1 MRRSWNVSNK
11 RLGKG
16 LKALIQPYSAEK
28 IPEHHGVD
36 KISIRSI
43 KPNPYQPRQKF
54 DKTSLEELTASIK
67 EKGILTPITVRKVGN
82 QFILIAGERRLRAS
96 KKSGLKKIP
105 AYIINVADD
114 AEMVEMALIENIQR
128 ENLNPIEEAEA
139 YNYLN
144 NRFKLTQR
152 KIAKSVGKK
161 RVTISNSLRLLTLP
175 REIKESIRNG
185 RLSAGHGRAIL
196 MMKTHN
202 SMIGLWKKIIKGKMS
217 VRAAEDWAKERTL
230 KKLELKKKVIRKV
243 SPQIKRLEDELI
255 SILGTKVRII
265 YKKGSGSIEVS
276 YFSDDDLERITE
288 MIRSLE

>member
-1 MRRSWNVSNK
+1 MSNK

-43 KPNPYQPRQKF
+43 KPNPYQPRQNF
-54 DKTSLEELTASIK
+54 DETSLEELTASIK

-96 KKSGLKKIP
+96 KNSGLKKIP

-217 VRAAEDWAKERTL
+217 VRAAEDWAKEKTL

>member
-1 MRRSWNVSNK
+1 MSNK

-16 LKALIQPYSAEK
+16 LEALIRPRSDEK
-28 IPEHHGVD
+28 IPDHHGVN

-54 DKTSLEELTASIK
+54 DETSLEELTASIK
-67 EKGILTPITVRKVGN
+67 EKGILTPITVQKVGN

-96 KKSGLKKIP
+96 KKAGLKKIP
-105 AYIINVADD
+105 VYIIDVAND

-139 YNYLN
+139 YIYLN
-144 NRFKLTQR
+144 NRFKLSQE

-161 RVTISNSLRLLTLP
+161 RATISNSLRLLTLP

-217 VRAAEDWAKERTL
+217 VRAAEDWAKEKTS
-230 KKLELKKKVIRKV
+230 KKLELRKKVIRKV

>member
-1 MRRSWNVSNK
+1 MSNK

-16 LKALIQPYSAEK
+16 LEALIQPYSAEK

-43 KPNPYQPRQKF
+43 KPNPYQPRQNF
-54 DKTSLEELTASIK
+54 DETSLEELTASIK

-217 VRAAEDWAKERTL
+217 VRAAEDWAKEKTL

>member
-1 MRRSWNVSNK
+1 
-11 RLGKG
+11 
-16 LKALIQPYSAEK
+16 
-28 IPEHHGVD
+28 VD

-43 KPNPYQPRQKF
+43 KPNPHQPRQKF
-54 DKTSLEELTASIK
+54 DETSLEELTASIK
-67 EKGILTPITVRKVGN
+67 EKGILTPITVQKVGN

-96 KKSGLKKIP
+96 KKAGLKKIP
-105 AYIINVADD
+105 VYIIDVADD
-114 AEMVEMALIENIQR
+114 AEMIEMALIENIQR

-139 YNYLN
+139 YIYLN
-144 NRFKLTQR
+144 NRFKLSQE

-161 RVTISNSLRLLTLP
+161 RATISNSLRLLTLP

-217 VRAAEDWAKERTL
+217 VRAAENWAKEKTS
-230 KKLELKKKVIRKV
+230 KKLELKKKIFRKV

>member
-1 MRRSWNVSNK
+1 MSNK

-16 LKALIQPYSAEK
+16 LEALIQPYSAEK

-54 DKTSLEELTASIK
+54 DETSLEELTASIK

>member
-1 MRRSWNVSNK
+1 MSNK

-16 LKALIQPYSAEK
+16 LEALIQPYSAEK
-28 IPEHHGVD
+28 IPDHHGVD

-43 KPNPYQPRQKF
+43 KPNPHQPRQKF
-54 DKTSLEELTASIK
+54 DETSLEELTASIK
-67 EKGILTPITVRKVGN
+67 EKGILTPITVQKIGN

-96 KKSGLKKIP
+96 RKAGLKKIP
-105 AYIINVADD
+105 AYIIDVADD

-139 YNYLN
+139 YIYLN
-144 NRFKLTQR
+144 NRFKLSQE

-161 RVTISNSLRLLTLP
+161 RATISNSLRLLTLP

-217 VRAAEDWAKERTL
+217 VRAAEDWAKEKTS
-230 KKLELKKKVIRKV
+230 KKLELRKKVIRKV

>member
-1 MRRSWNVSNK
+1 MSNK

-16 LKALIQPYSAEK
+16 LEALIRPRSDEK
-28 IPEHHGVD
+28 IPESHGVD
-36 KISIRSI
+36 RISIRSI
-43 KPNPYQPRQKF
+43 KPNPHQPRQKF
-54 DKTSLEELTASIK
+54 DETSLDELTASIK
-67 EKGILTPITVRKVGN
+67 EKGILTPITVQKVGN

-96 KKSGLKKIP
+96 KKAGLKKIP
-105 AYIINVADD
+105 VYIIDVAND

-139 YNYLN
+139 YIYLN
-144 NRFKLTQR
+144 NRFKFSQE

-217 VRAAEDWAKERTL
+217 VRAAEDWAKEKTL

>member
-1 MRRSWNVSNK
+1 M
-11 RLGKG
+11 GKG
-16 LKALIQPYSAEK
+16 LEALIQPYSAEK
-28 IPEHHGVD
+28 IPDHHGVD

-43 KPNPYQPRQKF
+43 KPNPHQPRQKF
-54 DKTSLEELTASIK
+54 DETSLEELTASIK
-67 EKGILTPITVRKVGN
+67 EKGILTPITVQKVGN

-96 KKSGLKKIP
+96 KKAGLKKIP
-105 AYIINVADD
+105 AYIIDVADD

-139 YNYLN
+139 YIYLN
-144 NRFKLTQR
+144 NRFKLSQE

-161 RVTISNSLRLLTLP
+161 RATISNSLRLLTLP

-217 VRAAEDWAKERTL
+217 VRAAEDWAKEKTS
-230 KKLELKKKVIRKV
+230 KKLELRKKVIRKV
-243 SPQIKRLEDELI
+243 SPQIKRLENELI

-265 YKKGSGSIEVS
+265 YKRGSGSIEVS

>member
-1 MRRSWNVSNK
+1 
-11 RLGKG
+11 LGKG

>member
-1 MRRSWNVSNK
+1 MSNK

-16 LKALIQPYSAEK
+16 LEALIQPYSAEK
-28 IPEHHGVD
+28 IPDHHGVD

-43 KPNPYQPRQKF
+43 KPNPHQPRQKF
-54 DKTSLEELTASIK
+54 DETSLEELTASIK
-67 EKGILTPITVRKVGN
+67 EKGILTPITVQKVGN

-96 KKSGLKKIP
+96 KKAGLKKIP
-105 AYIINVADD
+105 AYIIDVADD
-114 AEMVEMALIENIQR
+114 AEMIEMALIENIQR

-139 YNYLN
+139 YIYLN
-144 NRFKLTQR
+144 NRFKLSQE

-161 RVTISNSLRLLTLP
+161 RATISNSLRLLTLP

-217 VRAAEDWAKERTL
+217 VRAAEDWAKEKTS
-230 KKLELKKKVIRKV
+230 KKLELRKKVIRKV

>member
-1 MRRSWNVSNK
+1 MSNK

-54 DKTSLEELTASIK
+54 DETSLEELTASIK

-196 MMKTHN
+196 MMKIHN

>member
-1 MRRSWNVSNK
+1 MSNK

-196 MMKTHN
+196 MMKIHN

>member
-1 MRRSWNVSNK
+1 MSNK

-16 LKALIQPYSAEK
+16 LEALIRPRSDEK

-36 KISIRSI
+36 KISIRFI

-54 DKTSLEELTASIK
+54 DETSLEELTASIK
-67 EKGILTPITVRKVGN
+67 EKGILTPITVQKVGN

-96 KKSGLKKIP
+96 KKAGLKKIP
-105 AYIINVADD
+105 VYIIDVADD

-139 YNYLN
+139 YIYLN
-144 NRFKLTQR
+144 NRFKLSHE

-217 VRAAEDWAKERTL
+217 VRAAEDWSKEKTL

>member
-1 MRRSWNVSNK
+1 MSNK

-16 LKALIQPYSAEK
+16 LEALIQPYSAEK

-36 KISIRSI
+36 KISIGSI
-43 KPNPYQPRQKF
+43 KPNPHQPRQKF
-54 DKTSLEELTASIK
+54 DETSLEELTASIK
-67 EKGILTPITVRKVGN
+67 EKGILTPITVQKVGN

-96 KKSGLKKIP
+96 KKAGLKKIP
-105 AYIINVADD
+105 VYIIDVADD
-114 AEMVEMALIENIQR
+114 AEMIEMALIENIQR

-139 YNYLN
+139 YIYLN
-144 NRFKLTQR
+144 NRFKLSQE
-152 KIAKSVGKK
+152 KIAKSVGRK
-161 RVTISNSLRLLTLP
+161 RATISNSLRLLTLP

-217 VRAAEDWAKERTL
+217 VRAAEDWAKEKTS
-230 KKLELKKKVIRKV
+230 KKLELKKKIIRKV

>member
-1 MRRSWNVSNK
+1 MSNK

-54 DKTSLEELTASIK
+54 DETSLEELTASIK

-217 VRAAEDWAKERTL
+217 VRAAEDWAKEKTL

>member
-1 MRRSWNVSNK
+1 MSNK

-16 LKALIQPYSAEK
+16 LEALIRPRSDEK
-28 IPEHHGVD
+28 IPESHGVD
-36 KISIRSI
+36 KISIRYI
-43 KPNPYQPRQKF
+43 NPNPYQPRQKF
-54 DKTSLEELTASIK
+54 DETSLEELTASIK
-67 EKGILTPITVRKVGN
+67 EKGILTPITVQKVGN

-96 KKSGLKKIP
+96 KKAGLKKIP
-105 AYIINVADD
+105 VYIIDVADD
-114 AEMVEMALIENIQR
+114 AEMIEMALIENIQR

-139 YNYLN
+139 YIYLN
-144 NRFKLTQR
+144 NRFKFSQE

-217 VRAAEDWAKERTL
+217 VRAAEDWSKEKTL

>member
-1 MRRSWNVSNK
+1 MSNK

-16 LKALIQPYSAEK
+16 LEALIQPYSAEK
-28 IPEHHGVD
+28 IPDHHGVD

-43 KPNPYQPRQKF
+43 KPNPHQPRQKF
-54 DKTSLEELTASIK
+54 DETSLEELTASIK
-67 EKGILTPITVRKVGN
+67 EKGILTPITVQKEGN

-96 KKSGLKKIP
+96 KKAGLKKIP
-105 AYIINVADD
+105 VYIIDVADD
-114 AEMVEMALIENIQR
+114 AEMIEMALIENIQR

-139 YNYLN
+139 YIYLN
-144 NRFKLTQR
+144 NRFKLSQE

-161 RVTISNSLRLLTLP
+161 RATISNSLRLLTLP
-175 REIKESIRNG
+175 RKIKESIRNG

-217 VRAAEDWAKERTL
+217 VRAAEDWAKEKTS
-230 KKLELKKKVIRKV
+230 KKLELRKKVIRKV

-288 MIRSLE
+288 MIRSFE

>member
-1 MRRSWNVSNK
+1 M
-11 RLGKG
+11 GKG
-16 LKALIQPYSAEK
+16 LEALIQPYSAEK
-28 IPEHHGVD
+28 IPDHHGVD

-43 KPNPYQPRQKF
+43 KPNPHQPRQKF
-54 DKTSLEELTASIK
+54 DETSLEELTASIK
-67 EKGILTPITVRKVGN
+67 EKGILTPITVQKEGN

-96 KKSGLKKIP
+96 KKAGLKKIP
-105 AYIINVADD
+105 VYIIDVADD
-114 AEMVEMALIENIQR
+114 AEMIEMALIENIQR

-139 YNYLN
+139 YIYLN
-144 NRFKLTQR
+144 NRFKLSQE

-161 RVTISNSLRLLTLP
+161 RATISNSLRLLTLP

-202 SMIGLWKKIIKGKMS
+202 SMIGLWKKIIKVKMS
-217 VRAAEDWAKERTL
+217 VRAAEDWAKEKTS
-230 KKLELKKKVIRKV
+230 KKLKLKKKIIRKV

>member
-1 MRRSWNVSNK
+1 MSNK

-16 LKALIQPYSAEK
+16 LEALIRPRSDEK
-28 IPEHHGVD
+28 IPESHGVD
-36 KISIRSI
+36 RISIRSI
-43 KPNPYQPRQKF
+43 KPNPHQPRQKF
-54 DKTSLEELTASIK
+54 DETSLDELTASIK
-67 EKGILTPITVRKVGN
+67 EKGILTPITVQKVGN

-96 KKSGLKKIP
+96 KKAGLKKIP
-105 AYIINVADD
+105 VYIIDVADD
-114 AEMVEMALIENIQR
+114 AEMIEMALIENIQR

-139 YNYLN
+139 YIYLN
-144 NRFKLTQR
+144 NRFKFSQE

-217 VRAAEDWAKERTL
+217 VRAAEDWAKEKTS
-230 KKLELKKKVIRKV
+230 KKLELRKKVIRKV

>member
-1 MRRSWNVSNK
+1 MSNK

-16 LKALIQPYSAEK
+16 LEALIQPYSTEK
-28 IPEHHGVD
+28 IPDHHGVD

-43 KPNPYQPRQKF
+43 KPNPHQPRQKF
-54 DKTSLEELTASIK
+54 DETSLEELTASIK
-67 EKGILTPITVRKVGN
+67 EKGILTPITVQKAGN

-96 KKSGLKKIP
+96 KKAGLKKIP
-105 AYIINVADD
+105 VYIIDVADD
-114 AEMVEMALIENIQR
+114 AEMIEMALIENIQR

-139 YNYLN
+139 YIYLN
-144 NRFKLTQR
+144 NRFKLSQE

-161 RVTISNSLRLLTLP
+161 RATISNSLRLLTLP

-217 VRAAEDWAKERTL
+217 VRAAEDWAKEKTS
-230 KKLELKKKVIRKV
+230 KKLELRKKVIRKV

>member
-1 MRRSWNVSNK
+1 MSNK

-16 LKALIQPYSAEK
+16 LEALIQPYSAEK
-28 IPEHHGVD
+28 IPDHHGVD

-43 KPNPYQPRQKF
+43 KPNPHQPRQKF
-54 DKTSLEELTASIK
+54 DETSLEELTASIK
-67 EKGILTPITVRKVGN
+67 EKGILTPITVQKVGN

-96 KKSGLKKIP
+96 KKAGLKKIP
-105 AYIINVADD
+105 VYIIDVADD
-114 AEMVEMALIENIQR
+114 AEMIEMALIENIQR

-139 YNYLN
+139 YIYLN
-144 NRFKLTQR
+144 NRFKLSQE

-217 VRAAEDWAKERTL
+217 VRAAEDWAKEKTS
-230 KKLELKKKVIRKV
+230 KKLELRKKVIRKV

>member
-1 MRRSWNVSNK
+1 MSNK

-16 LKALIQPYSAEK
+16 LEALIRPRSDEK
-28 IPEHHGVD
+28 IPESHGVD
-36 KISIRSI
+36 RISIRSI
-43 KPNPYQPRQKF
+43 KPNPHQPRQKF
-54 DKTSLEELTASIK
+54 DETSLDELTASIK
-67 EKGILTPITVRKVGN
+67 EKGILTPITVQKVGN

-96 KKSGLKKIP
+96 KKAGLKKIP
-105 AYIINVADD
+105 VYIIDVAND

-139 YNYLN
+139 YIYLN
-144 NRFKLTQR
+144 NRFKFSQE

-217 VRAAEDWAKERTL
+217 VRAAEDWSKEKTL

>member
-1 MRRSWNVSNK
+1 MSNK

-16 LKALIQPYSAEK
+16 LEALIQPYSAEK

-144 NRFKLTQR
+144 NRFNLSQK

-196 MMKTHN
+196 MMKIHN

-265 YKKGSGSIEVS
+265 YQKGSGSIEVS

>member
-1 MRRSWNVSNK
+1 MSNK

-16 LKALIQPYSAEK
+16 LEALIQPYSAEK

-54 DKTSLEELTASIK
+54 DETSLEELTASIK

-105 AYIINVADD
+105 AYIIDVADD

-144 NRFKLTQR
+144 NRFNLSQK

-217 VRAAEDWAKERTL
+217 VRAAEDWAKEKTL

-265 YKKGSGSIEVS
+265 YQKGSGSIEVS

>member
-1 MRRSWNVSNK
+1 MSNK

-16 LKALIQPYSAEK
+16 LEALIQPYSAEK
-28 IPEHHGVD
+28 IPDHHGVD

-43 KPNPYQPRQKF
+43 KPNPHQPRQKF
-54 DKTSLEELTASIK
+54 DETSLEELTASIK
-67 EKGILTPITVRKVGN
+67 EKGILTPITVQKEGN

-96 KKSGLKKIP
+96 RKAGLKKIP
-105 AYIINVADD
+105 VYIIDVADD
-114 AEMVEMALIENIQR
+114 AEMIEMALIENIQR

-139 YNYLN
+139 YIYLN
-144 NRFKLTQR
+144 NRFKLSQE

-161 RVTISNSLRLLTLP
+161 RATISNSLRLLTLP

-217 VRAAEDWAKERTL
+217 VRAAEDWAKEKTLTQL
-230 KKLELKKKVIRKV
+230 KKQKHT
-243 SPQIKRLEDELI
+243 
-255 SILGTKVRII
+255 SI
-265 YKKGSGSIEVS
+265 
-276 YFSDDDLERITE
+276 
-288 MIRSLE
+288 

>member
-1 MRRSWNVSNK
+1 VSNK

-16 LKALIQPYSAEK
+16 LEALIRPRSDEK
-28 IPEHHGVD
+28 IPESHGVD

-43 KPNPYQPRQKF
+43 KPNPHQPRQKF
-54 DKTSLEELTASIK
+54 DETSLDELTASIK
-67 EKGILTPITVRKVGN
+67 EKGILTPITVQKVGN

-96 KKSGLKKIP
+96 KKAGLKKIP
-105 AYIINVADD
+105 VYIIDVAND

-139 YNYLN
+139 YIYLN
-144 NRFKLTQR
+144 NRFKFSQE

-217 VRAAEDWAKERTL
+217 VRAAEDWSKEKTL

>member
-1 MRRSWNVSNK
+1 MSNK

-105 AYIINVADD
+105 AYIINVVDD

-217 VRAAEDWAKERTL
+217 VRAAEDWAKEKTL

>member
-1 MRRSWNVSNK
+1 MSNK

-16 LKALIQPYSAEK
+16 LEALIQPYSAEK

>member
-1 MRRSWNVSNK
+1 VSNK

-16 LKALIQPYSAEK
+16 LEALIRPRSDEK
-28 IPEHHGVD
+28 IPESHGVD
-36 KISIRSI
+36 RISIRSI
-43 KPNPYQPRQKF
+43 KPNPHQPRQKF
-54 DKTSLEELTASIK
+54 DETSLDELTASIK
-67 EKGILTPITVRKVGN
+67 EKGILTPITVQKVGN

-96 KKSGLKKIP
+96 KKAGLKKIP
-105 AYIINVADD
+105 VYIIDVAND

-139 YNYLN
+139 YIYLN
-144 NRFKLTQR
+144 NRFKLSQE

-217 VRAAEDWAKERTL
+217 VRAAEDWAKEKTS
-230 KKLELKKKVIRKV
+230 KKLELRKKVIRKV

>member
-1 MRRSWNVSNK
+1 MSNK

-16 LKALIQPYSAEK
+16 LEALIQPYSAEK

-43 KPNPYQPRQKF
+43 KPNPYQPRQNF
-54 DKTSLEELTASIK
+54 DETSLEELTASIK

-144 NRFKLTQR
+144 NRFKLSQK

-196 MMKTHN
+196 MMKIHN

>member
-1 MRRSWNVSNK
+1 MSNK

-16 LKALIQPYSAEK
+16 LEALIQPYSAEK
-28 IPEHHGVD
+28 IPDHHGVD

-43 KPNPYQPRQKF
+43 KPNPHQPRQKF
-54 DKTSLEELTASIK
+54 DETSLEELTASIK
-67 EKGILTPITVRKVGN
+67 EKGILTPITVQKEGN

-96 KKSGLKKIP
+96 KKAGLKKIP
-105 AYIINVADD
+105 VYIIDVADD
-114 AEMVEMALIENIQR
+114 AEMIEMALIENIQR

-139 YNYLN
+139 YIYLN
-144 NRFKLTQR
+144 NRFKLSQE

-161 RVTISNSLRLLTLP
+161 RATISNSLRLLTLP
-175 REIKESIRNG
+175 RKIKESIRNG

-217 VRAAEDWAKERTL
+217 VRAAEDWAKEKTL
-230 KKLELKKKVIRKV
+230 KKLELRKKVIRKV

>member
-1 MRRSWNVSNK
+1 MSNK

-16 LKALIQPYSAEK
+16 LEALIQPYSAEK

-196 MMKTHN
+196 MMKIHN

-217 VRAAEDWAKERTL
+217 VRAAEDWAKEKTL

>member
-1 MRRSWNVSNK
+1 MSNK

-16 LKALIQPYSAEK
+16 LEALIQPYSAEK

-43 KPNPYQPRQKF
+43 KPNPYQPRQNF
-54 DKTSLEELTASIK
+54 DETSLEELTASIK

-196 MMKTHN
+196 MMKIHN

>member
-1 MRRSWNVSNK
+1 MSNK

-16 LKALIQPYSAEK
+16 LEALIQPYSAEK

-43 KPNPYQPRQKF
+43 KPNPHQPRQKF
-54 DKTSLEELTASIK
+54 DETSLEELTASIK
-67 EKGILTPITVRKVGN
+67 EKGILTPITVQKVGN

-96 KKSGLKKIP
+96 KKAGLKKIP
-105 AYIINVADD
+105 VYIIDVADD
-114 AEMVEMALIENIQR
+114 AEMIEMALIENIQR

-139 YNYLN
+139 YIYLN
-144 NRFKLTQR
+144 NRFKLSQE

-161 RVTISNSLRLLTLP
+161 RATISNSLRLLTLP

-217 VRAAEDWAKERTL
+217 VRAAEDWAKEKTS
-230 KKLELKKKVIRKV
+230 KKLELKKKIFRKV

-288 MIRSLE
+288 MIRSIE

>member
-1 MRRSWNVSNK
+1 MSNK

-16 LKALIQPYSAEK
+16 LEALIQPYSAEK

-67 EKGILTPITVRKVGN
+67 EKGILTPITVQKVGN

-96 KKSGLKKIP
+96 KKAGLKKIP
-105 AYIINVADD
+105 VYIIDVADD
-114 AEMVEMALIENIQR
+114 AEMIEMALIENIQR

-217 VRAAEDWAKERTL
+217 VRAAEDWAKEKTL

>member
-1 MRRSWNVSNK
+1 MSNK

-16 LKALIQPYSAEK
+16 LEALIQPYSAEK
-28 IPEHHGVD
+28 IPDHHGVD
-36 KISIRSI
+36 KISIGSI
-43 KPNPYQPRQKF
+43 KPNPHQPRQKF
-54 DKTSLEELTASIK
+54 DETSLEELTASIK
-67 EKGILTPITVRKVGN
+67 EKGILTPITVQKEGN

-96 KKSGLKKIP
+96 KKAGLKKIP
-105 AYIINVADD
+105 VYIIDVADD
-114 AEMVEMALIENIQR
+114 AEMIEMALIENIQR

-139 YNYLN
+139 YIYLN
-144 NRFKLTQR
+144 NRFKLSQE

-161 RVTISNSLRLLTLP
+161 RATISNSLRLLTLP

-217 VRAAEDWAKERTL
+217 VRAAEDWAKEKTS
-230 KKLELKKKVIRKV
+230 KKLELRKKVIRKV